1 MPKGKSRG
9 GAMTSAIAV
18 RAIYFLELARGCSH
32 VSSMLTPDTC
42 TRAITEVIG
51 EFRNLYGDEEV
62 ALFKELLA
70 EDLERR
76 GKGDAALEVRDF
88 VNATPAKVALAAHKA
103 DKTAVGMVEMKKY
116 RHPHK
121 P

>member
-9 GAMTSAIAV
+9 DAMISPTAA

-32 VSSMLTPDTC
+32 VSSMLTPDTR

-51 EFRNLYGDEEV
+51 EFRNLYGDEDV
-62 ALFKELLA
+62 AQFKELLA

-76 GKGDAALEVRDF
+76 GKGDAALEVRGF
-88 VNATPAKVALAAHKA
+88 TCA
-103 DKTAVGMVEMKKY
+103 
-116 RHPHK
+116 
-121 P
+121 